1 MTLPAPSAR
10 LQGVVIAFDLD
21 GTLVDTAPDLM
32 GALNTLLGQE
42 SLPPL
47 AYATAPL
54 LVGRGAKIMIERGF
68 AAAGEPLDEAR
79 ASSLFERYITLYLGR
94 IADRSVIF
102 DGVIPALD
110 ALEAE
115 GAILAVCT
123 NKRTDLSLALMD
135 KLDLTRRFKAIVG
148 ADMAPR
154 AKPDASHLLHTIALC
169 GGDPARAL
177 MVGDSINDVL
187 AAKNAEVPVVVV
199 SFGYTDIPPKD
210 LGGDVLI
217 DQFDELYDVAMRLL
231 SSPSRWR
238 WREAASP

>member
-10 LQGVVIAFDLD
+10 LQGVVVAFDLD

-42 SLPPL
+42 GLPHL
-47 AYATAPL
+47 AYETAPL

-79 ASSLFERYITLYLGR
+79 ASSLFERYITLYLAR
-94 IADRSVIF
+94 IADESAPF
-102 DGVIPALD
+102 DGVIEALD

-115 GAILAVCT
+115 GAILAICT
-123 NKRTDLSLALMD
+123 NKRTDLSLALLD
-135 KLDLTRRFKAIVG
+135 KLDLTKRFKAVVG
-148 ADMAPR
+148 PDMAPR
-154 AKPDASHLLHTIALC
+154 PKPDASHLLRTIELC

-187 AAKNAEVPVVVV
+187 AARNAKVPIVLV
-199 SFGYTDIPPKD
+199 SFGYTDTPPKD
-210 LGGDVLI
+210 MDSDALI
-217 DQFDELYDVAMRLL
+217 DRFGELYDVVMRLV
-231 SSPSRWR
+231 
-238 WREAASP
+238 A